1 MSLTSSLLIGQTAL
15 AASQVAIQVTG
26 NNLANAATPGY
37 HRQRVEMS
45 PVSGYRFG
53 SNYLGRGVQVQDIR
67 RMLDPALQAR
77 LRDAMGQEASADI
90 ERQVLDQIESLTNE
104 LTGTDL
110 STELGKFFN
119 AFSELANNPASTVTR
134 ASVLEQGA
142 SLASYM
148 RTLRADLGQV
158 QTRLNAQLATNV
170 DRADSLL
177 DQIANL
183 NQSIV
188 LSEAGTPENGSLRDQ
203 RDLLVNELS
212 QLLDVSVVEQTSG
225 VADIL
230 VGSQPVVLGTTSRG
244 LELRTRTVDGE
255 SLVEVVVSTSQEV
268 LANAG
273 GTIGAIVEQ
282 RDGTAQDVIDDLDSL
297 ASNII
302 FEVNRLHASGRPSGR
317 LRDETGW
324 LAVPVADRTLA
335 FNDPTNETFADL
347 PFRPANGSFK
357 VIMRDANGNAAE
369 TTIEI
374 DLDGINSTG
383 VAGFGDD
390 TTLDDIRAALDGIAN
405 LNAQITPD
413 GRLRVYTDDGFDVSF
428 SDDSSGVLAVLGINT
443 YFQGTDAS
451 DIAVR
456 ESLRADPSK
465 LVLGLEDGTNETA
478 LAIAGLRDKTL
489 SNLGGVSLTQSWLAS
504 VGRVAVQAST
514 AQTRVEA
521 LSGVRAS
528 LEAQNS
534 AISGVSTDEES
545 INLIMYQQ
553 QYQGAA
559 RFISVVNELTQVL
572 LGLV

>member
-1 MSLTSSLLIGQTAL
+1 MSLTSSLMIGQTAL

-37 HRQRVEMS
+37 HRQRVELT
-45 PVSGYRFG
+45 PVSGHRFG
-53 SNYLGRGVQVQDIR
+53 SSFIGRGVQVQDIR
-67 RMLDPALQAR
+67 RMLDPALQSR
-77 LRDAMGQEASADI
+77 LRDAIGQEASADI

-104 LTGTDL
+104 LSGTDL
-110 STELGKFFN
+110 STELGKFFS
-119 AFSELANNPASTVTR
+119 AFSELANNPASNVTR

-142 SLASYM
+142 SLASFM
-148 RTLRADLGQV
+148 RSLRSDLGQI
-158 QTRLNAQLATNV
+158 QTRLNEQLSTNV
-170 DRADSLL
+170 SRADSLL
-177 DQIANL
+177 DQIASL

-188 LSEAGTPENGSLRDQ
+188 QSEAGSPENGSLRDQ
-203 RDLLVNELS
+203 RDVLVDELS
-212 QLLDVSVVEQTSG
+212 QLVDVTVVEQESG

-230 VGSQPVVLGTTSRG
+230 VGSQPVVLGTNSRG

-255 SLVEVVVSTSQEV
+255 QLVEVVVSSSQEV

-273 GTIGAIVEQ
+273 GTIGAIVSQ

-297 ASNII
+297 ASTII
-302 FEVNRLHASGRPSGR
+302 YEVNRLHTSGRPTGR
-317 LRDETGW
+317 LTDETGW
-324 LAVPVADRTLA
+324 LTVPTADRTLS
-335 FNDPTNETFADL
+335 FNDSANGTFADL
-347 PFRPANGSFK
+347 PFRPVNGSFK
-357 VIMRDANGNAAE
+357 VIVRDANGNVAE
-369 TTIEI
+369 TKIDV
-374 DLDGINSTG
+374 DLDGINA
-383 VAGFGDD
+383 AGAAGYGDD
-390 TTLDDIRAALDGIAN
+390 TTMDDIRAALDGIAN
-405 LNAQITPD
+405 LNAEITAD
-413 GRLRVYTDDGFDVSF
+413 GKLRVYTDDGFDVSF
-428 SDDSSGVLAVLGINT
+428 ADDSSGTLAVLGINT

-456 ESLRADPSK
+456 EGLRADPSK

-478 LAIAGLRDKTL
+478 LAIAGLRTK
-489 SNLGGVSLTQSWLAS
+489 SIASLGGVSLTQSWLAS
-504 VGRVAVQAST
+504 VGKVAVQAST

-528 LEAQNS
+528 LEAQNA

-545 INLIMYQQ
+545 INLITYQQ